1 MSCLKVEN
9 LEKTFRGG
17 LFEKDKHVLRSL
29 SFSVPANK
37 TTGFIG
43 VNGAGKTTTIKC
55 LFDFIRPDSGHIE
68 FFGEKNLTAAVKR
81 RIGYLPER
89 PYYYE
94 FLTAM
99 EFLNFHWKLA
109 EVGGGAGRDNFE
121 KRAHEVLEEVGLIKA
136 KDRRLRAFSKGMLQ
150 RIGMAQALLCRP
162 EFLILD
168 EPMSGLDPDGRV
180 LIKDIIRD
188 EQKNGTSIFFS
199 SHLLND
205 MDELCDHLV
214 VIDDGQLIFQGP
226 LNEFAGAGGVEKSFR
241 DLRKKLEVGGG
252 RS

>member
-1 MSCLKVEN
+1 MSCLKVES

-17 LFEKDKHVLRSL
+17 LFEKDKHVLQSL
-29 SFSVPANK
+29 SFSVPSGK

-55 LFDFIRPDSGHIE
+55 LFDFIKPDSGVIE
-68 FFGEKNLTAAVKR
+68 FFGEKRLTSSIKR

-109 EVGGGAGRDNFE
+109 AGEGDFE
-121 KRAHEVLEEVGLIKA
+121 KRALEVLQEVGLIKA

-150 RIGMAQALLCRP
+150 RAGMAQALLCKP

-168 EPMSGLDPDGRV
+168 EPMSGLDPDGRA

-214 VIDDGQLIFQGP
+214 VIDDGKLIFQGP
-226 LNEFAGAGGVEKSFR
+226 IKEFAGTGGVEKSFR
-241 DLRKKLEVGGG
+241 DLRKKLEIGGG
-252 RS
+252 HT

>member
-9 LEKTFRGG
+9 LSKVFRGG
-17 LFEKDKHVLRSL
+17 VFEKDKHVLQSL
-29 SFSVPANK
+29 SFAVPEGK

-43 VNGAGKTTTIKC
+43 VNGSGKTTSIKC
-55 LFDFIRPDSGHIE
+55 VLDFIRPDSGNIE
-68 FFGEKNLTAAVKR
+68 FFGEKRLTAEVKR

-94 FLTAM
+94 FLTAL
-99 EFLNFHWKLA
+99 EFLQFHWRLA
-109 EVGGGAGRDNFE
+109 GAAGDFE
-121 KRAHEVLEEVGLIKA
+121 ARASEVLEEVGLTAA

-150 RIGMAQALLCRP
+150 RAGMAQALLCKP

-168 EPMSGLDPDGRV
+168 EPMSGLDPDGRA

-214 VIDDGQLIFQGP
+214 VIDDGKLIFQGA
-226 LNEFAGAGGVEKSFR
+226 LTEFAGAGGVEKSFR
-241 DLRKKLEVGGG
+241 DLRKKLEVGG
-252 RS
+252 RR

>member
-9 LEKTFRGG
+9 LSKTFRGG
-17 LFEKDKHVLRSL
+17 VLEKDKHVLQAL
-29 SFSVPANK
+29 SFSVPKGK

-43 VNGAGKTTTIKC
+43 VNGAGKTTSIKC
-55 LFDFIRPDSGHIE
+55 VLDFIRPDSGVIE
-68 FFGEKNLTAAVKR
+68 FFGEKRLTPEIKR

-94 FLTAM
+94 FLTAI
-99 EFLNFHWKLA
+99 EFLQFHWRLAGASGDFETRANEVLA
-109 EVGGGAGRDNFE
+109 EVG
-121 KRAHEVLEEVGLIKA
+121 LTKA
-136 KDRRLRAFSKGMLQ
+136 KDRRLRTYSKGMLQ
-150 RIGMAQALLCRP
+150 RAGMAQALLCKP

-168 EPMSGLDPDGRV
+168 EPMSGLDPDGRA

-214 VIDDGQLIFQGP
+214 VIDDGKLIFQGP
-226 LNEFAGAGGVEKSFR
+226 IKEFAGNEGVEKTFR
-241 DLRKKLEVGGG
+241 DLRKQLEVGGQ
-252 RS
+252 R

>member
-1 MSCLKVEN
+1 LKVEN
-9 LEKTFRGG
+9 LSKVFRGG
-17 LFEKDKHVLRSL
+17 VFEKDKHVLQSL
-29 SFSVPANK
+29 SFAVPEGK

-43 VNGAGKTTTIKC
+43 VNGSGKTTSIKC
-55 LFDFIRPDSGHIE
+55 VLDFIRPDSGNIE
-68 FFGEKNLTAAVKR
+68 FFGEKRLTAEVKR

-94 FLTAM
+94 FLTAL
-99 EFLNFHWKLA
+99 EFLQFHWRLA
-109 EVGGGAGRDNFE
+109 GAAGDFE
-121 KRAHEVLEEVGLIKA
+121 ARASEVLEEVGLTAA

-150 RIGMAQALLCRP
+150 RAGMAQALLCKP

-168 EPMSGLDPDGRV
+168 EPMSGLDPDGRA

-214 VIDDGQLIFQGP
+214 VIDDGKLIFQGA
-226 LNEFAGAGGVEKSFR
+226 LTEFAGAGGVEKSFR
-241 DLRKKLEVGGG
+241 DLRKKLEVGG
-252 RS
+252 RR

>member
-1 MSCLKVEN
+1 MPCLKVDH
-9 LEKTFRGG
+9 LSKTFRGG
-17 LFEKDKHVLRSL
+17 VFEKDKHVLQSL
-29 SFSVPANK
+29 SFSVPEGK

-43 VNGAGKTTTIKC
+43 VNGSGKTTSIKC
-55 LFDFIRPDSGHIE
+55 VLDFIHPDSGSIE
-68 FFGEKNLTAAVKR
+68 FFGEKRLTPEIKR

-94 FLTAM
+94 FLTAI
-99 EFLNFHWKLA
+99 EFLQFHWRLA
-109 EVGGGAGRDNFE
+109 GAVGDFE
-121 KRAHEVLEEVGLIKA
+121 ARALEVLQEVDLIKA

-150 RIGMAQALLCRP
+150 RVGMAQALLCKP

-168 EPMSGLDPDGRV
+168 EPMSGLDPDGRA

-214 VIDDGQLIFQGP
+214 VIDDGKLIFQGP
-226 LNEFAGAGGVEKSFR
+226 LLEFAGASGVEKSFR
-241 DLRKKLEVGGG
+241 DLRKMLEVGG
-252 RS
+252 RR